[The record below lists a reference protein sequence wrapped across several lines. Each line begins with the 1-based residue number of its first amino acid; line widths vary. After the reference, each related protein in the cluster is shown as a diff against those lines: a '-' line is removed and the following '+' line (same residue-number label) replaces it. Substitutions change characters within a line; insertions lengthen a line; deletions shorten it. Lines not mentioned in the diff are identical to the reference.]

1 MKSDIEVRRSRNE
14 HGTLTWQ
21 LGEIWPTGGWGSL
34 EYGTVGWLDGQVLG
48 GRWKPLHHVMEQHLY
63 RDVVAICGADAL
75 CFVKNSNA
83 LHAADG
89 HLSAVLF
96 DLHTQKEVEVSSVAV
111 SVPPG
116 PSSQRFC
123 LGEPDLSQDCTPYSS
138 ILAAHQCSASS
149 CVLVLRLRVQ
159 PSLFLSFSEENV
171 VFIVPPA
178 NMSIPATN
186 VSFKVSQPHSCI
198 MHPDRICSTVTPP
211 PCIRL
216 ISTLTCPTGFSDCFL
231 VPCLVRVSHYQGTG
245 QISSK
250 RSVSRCR
257 RAHGRISARGQAS
270 RLAAAGFYQSRASA
284 HVPLIVTP
292 GVASVVVRIGLLC
305 CPWCLCRRDC

>member
-1 MKSDIEVRRSRNE
+1 MALNQTLEMKSDIEVRRSRNE

-96 DLHTQKEVEVSSVAV
+96 DLHTQKEIEVSSVAV

-138 ILAAHQCSASS
+138 ILAAHQCAASS
-149 CVLVLRLRVQ
+149 CVLLLRLRVQ
-159 PSLFLSFSEENV
+159 PSIFLSFSEENV

-216 ISTLTCPTGFSDCFL
+216 ISTHSRVRQIFLTVSSSPALFVSLITKEQGRFLRNALFL
-231 VPCLVRVSHYQGTG
+231 VAGEHIVEFLHAGKPQGSLLQDSIRVEHLHMY
-245 QISSK
+245 
-250 RSVSRCR
+250 
-257 RAHGRISARGQAS
+257 
-270 RLAAAGFYQSRASA
+270 L
-284 HVPLIVTP
+284 
-292 GVASVVVRIGLLC
+292 
-305 CPWCLCRRDC
+305 